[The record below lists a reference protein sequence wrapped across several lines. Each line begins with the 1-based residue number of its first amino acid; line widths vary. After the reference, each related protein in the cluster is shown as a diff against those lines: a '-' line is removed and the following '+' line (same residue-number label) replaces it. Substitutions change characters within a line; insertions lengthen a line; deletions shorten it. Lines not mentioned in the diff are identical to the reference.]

1 MLIDFVTMLLF
12 AALVGALP
20 GIEREHLR
28 KKTEEKAVP
37 IFGIRTIIL
46 FSILGFISAFLGSI
60 SGESLIFVLGLIVV
74 IIITTAVYTSNFLK
88 YKHTGATTYVAMF
101 IVFFMGFL
109 VGLGGYINFMMAAVL
124 SIITTLLLAARREM
138 IDWSRNLK
146 SEEIL
151 SAIKFGIIA
160 VIILPLL
167 PNRYVDPWNLVNPFS
182 VWYIIV
188 VISGIFFASY
198 IFMKE
203 LSKKG
208 LFYSNFFAGL
218 ISGTATVFH
227 LTCLFKKNKSLLKT
241 ILSCIFLAS
250 FASLFSH
257 IFVIA
262 FVFGAF
268 ELVKYL
274 IVPYILS
281 MISLLIFF
289 YHYYT
294 QSKHDVVKDLNLPSP
309 LSLKSV
315 FTFGGIYLALVVIGG
330 LLNFYFGDVGLIP
343 AVASASLFSS
353 SAATASLANLFHQGN
368 LGLFSAAGF
377 IIFSGVISLLIR
389 IIWVWPTKN
398 KEIIKMVSIGTIV
411 SSIVLV
417 VSYMLQFQF
426 FIFS

>member
-46 FSILGFISAFLGSI
+46 FSILGFISAFLGRI

-74 IIITTAVYTSNFLK
+74 IIITTAVYASNFLK
-88 YKHTGATTYVAMF
+88 YKHTGATTYVAIF

-109 VGLGGYINFMMAAVL
+109 VGLGRYINFMMAAVL

-160 VIILPLL
+160 VIIFPLL
-167 PNRYVDPWNLVNPFS
+167 PNRFVDPWNLINPFS
-182 VWYIIV
+182 IWYIIV
-188 VISGIFFASY
+188 IISGIFFVSY

-218 ISGTATVFH
+218 ISATGTVFQ

-241 ILSCIFLAS
+241 VISCVFLAC
-250 FASLFSH
+250 FASLLSH
-257 IFVIA
+257 IVVIT
-262 FVFGAF
+262 FVFGEI
-268 ELVKYL
+268 ELIRYL
-274 IVPYILS
+274 IIPYILS
-281 MISLLIFF
+281 MISLFIIF
-289 YHYYT
+289 YYYYN
-294 QSKHDVVKDLNLPSP
+294 QSKQDVVKELNLESP
-309 LSLKSV
+309 FTLKSV
-315 FTFGGIYLALVVIGG
+315 FSFGGMYLALIIIGG
-330 LLNFYFGDVGLIP
+330 LLNIYFGDVGLIP
-343 AVASASLFSS
+343 AIASASLFSS
-353 SAATASLANLFHQGN
+353 SAATASLANLFQQGN
-368 LGLFSAAGF
+368 ITLISAAGMV
-377 IIFSGVISLLIR
+377 ILSGVVSLLVR
-389 IIWVWPTKN
+389 VIWVWPTKN
-398 KEIIKMVSIGTIV
+398 KKIIRTVAIGTII
-411 SSIVLV
+411 SSAVLV
-417 VSYMLQFQF
+417 VSYALQFHL
-426 FIFS
+426 FIF